1 MNRESKIWGMR
12 WLLRKDS
19 VSAASLLELNEG
31 HRCSWHRHQMKYNL
45 FFVISGKIGIV
56 TEELGG
62 VKKETILK
70 DNGIFT
76 VRPGQW
82 HEFRIYAD
90 SVVIEIMY
98 VEYDEG
104 DIERKTLGGQIE
116 VSSSSVKSR
125 PNVPVPPSPAGGG
138 GIQKI

>member
-1 MNRESKIWGMR
+1 MNRESKIWGTR

-19 VSAASLLELNEG
+19 VSAVSLLELNEG
-31 HRCSWHRHQMKYNL
+31 YRCSWHCHQMKYNL
-45 FFVISGKIGIV
+45 FFVMSGKIGIV

-62 VKKETILK
+62 IKKETILK

-98 VEYDEG
+98 VEYDES
-104 DIERKTLGGQIE
+104 DITRETLGSAWTIHQDE
-116 VSSSSVKSR
+116 E
-125 PNVPVPPSPAGGG
+125 
-138 GIQKI
+138 